1 MSLFFVSI
9 TKCGNK
15 RQSIKYKIFYKH
27 MKFQPEA
34 LYAQEFTDFQAKF
47 AFNMLE
53 VHFPETNKSH
63 PNL

>member
-1 MSLFFVSI
+1 
-9 TKCGNK
+9 
-15 RQSIKYKIFYKH
+15 